1 MPDLTTIRAIATY
14 FIGGTVKRAREDERG
29 LTTMEYAAIAVAVIA
44 VAAIIAAVI
53 LRVASQKANQI
64 G

>member
-1 MPDLTTIRAIATY
+1 MPDLITIRAIATY
-14 FIGGTVKRAREDERG
+14 FIAGTVKRAREDERG
-29 LTTMEYAAIAVAVIA
+29 LTTMEYAAIAVAVVA

-53 LRVASQKANQI
+53 LRVATQKAHQI